1 MITMITP
8 SKQSEKVSLLAG
20 KRVGNGNESGNK
32 DGNESGNKDHG
43 KEE

>member
-20 KRVGNGNESGNK
+20 KRVGNGNK